1 MTIKEISLVSK
12 LHLQTKRNYLE
23 RMRNNKIHCMKISK
37 RFDKNYWDGERKY
50 GYGGYKYIKG
60 RWKNVAKGL
69 IQKFKLNKKSK
80 ILDLGCGKGYL
91 LYEIKKIIPEIKI
104 VGIDISRYAIRN
116 SHPQIKENLFFGD
129 AAKKLKFKKKEFDL
143 LISIG
148 CLHNLEID
156 KLFFSLKEIKR
167 ISKKQ
172 YILVESYRNEDELFN
187 LQCWALTC
195 ESFFSKNEWIWILK
209 KNNLSGFYEFIYFS

>member
-69 IQKFKLNKKSK
+69 IQKFKLNKNF
-80 ILDLGCGKGYL
+80 L
-91 LYEIKKIIPEIKI
+91 LNYYQSNPL
-104 VGIDISRYAIRN
+104 
-116 SHPQIKENLFFGD
+116 HLF
-129 AAKKLKFKKKEFDL
+129 
-143 LISIG
+143 
-148 CLHNLEID
+148 
-156 KLFFSLKEIKR
+156 
-167 ISKKQ
+167 
-172 YILVESYRNEDELFN
+172 
-187 LQCWALTC
+187 
-195 ESFFSKNEWIWILK
+195 
-209 KNNLSGFYEFIYFS
+209 